1 MPFSRSK
8 SVEFLFHQLPF
19 KFLWYT
25 GKVLLAR
32 LVHLC
37 SGFTKSTIFCDG
49 LAQTTKF
56 TKLTIFRRTKSGAA
70 DLTTDSPL
78 LCKIKTHDPQSG
90 TVDLT
95 ILTEIAKLKNF
106 TFFSRFCHNCSPNVM
121 EIKTHPPSVAGGM
134 HSSIAEV
141 RRVNFDCKKRNIKSK
156 KPCDFEYC
164 KWPNKRPGR
173 LFNFGGPSGEV

>member
-19 KFLWYT
+19 KLLLYT
-25 GKVLLAR
+25 GKELLAR

-37 SGFTKSTIFCDG
+37 SGFTKLTIFRDG
-49 LAQTTKF
+49 LAQTAKF
-56 TKLTIFRRTKSGAA
+56 TKLMIFRRTKSGAA

-78 LCKIKTHDPQSG
+78 LCKITTHDPQRG
-90 TVDLT
+90 AVDLT
-95 ILTEIAKLKNF
+95 VLTEIAKLKNF

-121 EIKTHPPSVAGGM
+121 EIETHPLLVAASM
-134 HSSIAEV
+134 HSSISEV
-141 RRVNFDCKKRNIKSK
+141 HRVNFNCKKRNIKSK
-156 KPCDFEYC
+156 KPFDFEYR

-173 LFNFGGPSGEV
+173 LFNFGGLSGEV

>member
-1 MPFSRSK
+1 M
-8 SVEFLFHQLPF
+8 
-19 KFLWYT
+19 
-25 GKVLLAR
+25 LLAR

-121 EIKTHPPSVAGGM
+121 EIKTHPPSVAAGM
-134 HSSIAEV
+134 HSSITEV
-141 RRVNFDCKKRNIKSK
+141 RRVNFESKKRNTKSK
-156 KPCDFEYC
+156 KPCDFEYR

-173 LFNFGGPSGEV
+173 LFNFGGLSGEV

>member
-1 MPFSRSK
+1 M
-8 SVEFLFHQLPF
+8 
-19 KFLWYT
+19 
-25 GKVLLAR
+25 LLAR

-70 DLTTDSPL
+70 DLTTGSPL
-78 LCKIKTHDPQSG
+78 LCKIKTHEPQSG

-121 EIKTHPPSVAGGM
+121 EIKTHPPSVATGM
-134 HSSIAEV
+134 HSSITEV

-156 KPCDFEYC
+156 KPCDFEYR
-164 KWPNKRPGR
+164 KWPNKRPGG
-173 LFNFGGPSGEV
+173 LFNFGGLSGEV

>member
-1 MPFSRSK
+1 M
-8 SVEFLFHQLPF
+8 
-19 KFLWYT
+19 
-25 GKVLLAR
+25 LLAR

-121 EIKTHPPSVAGGM
+121 EIKTHPPSVAAGM
-134 HSSIAEV
+134 HSSITEV
-141 RRVNFDCKKRNIKSK
+141 RRVNSDCKKRNIKSK
-156 KPCDFEYC
+156 KPCDFEYR

-173 LFNFGGPSGEV
+173 LFNFGGLSGEV

>member
-1 MPFSRSK
+1 M
-8 SVEFLFHQLPF
+8 
-19 KFLWYT
+19 
-25 GKVLLAR
+25 LLAR

-37 SGFTKSTIFCDG
+37 SRFTKSTIFCDG

-121 EIKTHPPSVAGGM
+121 EIKTHPPSVATGM
-134 HSSIAEV
+134 HSSITEV

-156 KPCDFEYC
+156 KPCDFEYR
-164 KWPNKRPGR
+164 KWPNKRPGG
-173 LFNFGGPSGEV
+173 LFNFGGLSGEV

>member
-70 DLTTDSPL
+70 DLTTGSPL

-121 EIKTHPPSVAGGM
+121 EIKTHPPSVATGM
-134 HSSIAEV
+134 HSSITEV
-141 RRVNFDCKKRNIKSK
+141 RRVNFESKKRNTKPK
-156 KPCDFEYC
+156 KPCAFEYR
-164 KWPNKRPGR
+164 KWPNKRPGVYLILR
-173 LFNFGGPSGEV
+173 V

>member
-1 MPFSRSK
+1 M
-8 SVEFLFHQLPF
+8 
-19 KFLWYT
+19 
-25 GKVLLAR
+25 LLAR

-70 DLTTDSPL
+70 DLTTGSPL

-121 EIKTHPPSVAGGM
+121 EIKTHPPSVATGM
-134 HSSIAEV
+134 HSSITEV

-156 KPCDFEYC
+156 KPCDFEYR
-164 KWPNKRPGR
+164 KWPNKRPGG
-173 LFNFGGPSGEV
+173 LFNFGGLSGEV

>member
-8 SVEFLFHQLPF
+8 SVGFLFHQLPF
-19 KFLWYT
+19 KFLWYS

-70 DLTTDSPL
+70 DLTTGSPL

-90 TVDLT
+90 TVDLK

-106 TFFSRFCHNCSPNVM
+106 TFFSRFCHNFSPNVM

-134 HSSIAEV
+134 HSSITEV
-141 RRVNFDCKKRNIKSK
+141 RRANFDCKKRNIKSK
-156 KPCDFEYC
+156 KPFDFEYR

-173 LFNFGGPSGEV
+173 LLNFGGLSREV

>member
-1 MPFSRSK
+1 M
-8 SVEFLFHQLPF
+8 
-19 KFLWYT
+19 
-25 GKVLLAR
+25 LLAR

-70 DLTTDSPL
+70 DLTTGSPL

-121 EIKTHPPSVAGGM
+121 EIKTHPPSVATGM
-134 HSSIAEV
+134 HSSITEV

-156 KPCDFEYC
+156 KPCDFEYR

-173 LFNFGGPSGEV
+173 LFNFGGLSGEV